1 MSSPFS
7 VIFCGTPE
15 FAIPSLEAL
24 IASPEFSVDLV
35 ITQPDKPVGRKQII
49 TAPPIKAVAQKHGI
63 PVEQPENIN
72 DFKLPISNFQ
82 FLVTVAYGQIIKSNL
97 LALPTIAPINV
108 HPSLLPLLRGASPI
122 QNALLTGDA
131 ITGVTIQHMTSELD
145 AGGILGQKEVSIEAK
160 ETNETLHNKLA
171 ITAASLLVDT
181 LRNPLKPQAQD
192 SSKATFCKKL
202 SREDGVV
209 DPNLMTAQE
218 IDRRVRALVPWP
230 GVTCT
235 INGEDVKI
243 HETSLESTSSSFPM
257 PCKDGTTLYIN
268 KIQSPGKN
276 VITGNEW
283 VLRRK

>member
-15 FAIPSLEAL
+15 FAIPCLEAL
-24 IASPEFSVDLV
+24 IAAPEFSVDLV
-35 ITQPDKPVGRKQII
+35 ITQPDKPVGRKQIL
-49 TAPPIKAVAQKHGI
+49 TAPPIKAVAQRHSI
-63 PVEQPENIN
+63 SVEQPEDIN
-72 DFKLPISNFQ
+72 KFEIRNSKFDFLI
-82 FLVTVAYGQIIKSNL
+82 TVAYGQIIKDEL
-97 LALPTIAPINV
+97 LEMSAIAPVNV

-122 QNALLTGDA
+122 QNALLTGDTT
-131 ITGVTIQHMTSELD
+131 TGVTIQRMSAELD
-145 AGGILGQKEVSIEAK
+145 AGDILGQKKVSIEAK

-171 ITAASLLVDT
+171 IIAASLLIDT
-181 LRNPLKPQAQD
+181 LKNPLKPQAQD
-192 SSKATFCKKL
+192 DSKATFCKKL

-209 DPNLMTAQE
+209 DPSAMTAQE
-218 IDRRVRALVPWP
+218 IDRRVRALTPWP
-230 GVTCT
+230 GITCT

-283 VLRRK
+283 ALRRK